1 MPWLFTLV
9 SVVACVGTWALA
21 RFVARARRE
30 GRARSPWE
38 TAGLVALALGVGIG
52 AGLFG
57 PVGVVAAVSP
67 STSYEAV
74 LPVWLV
80 TLPGV
85 PLLLVWAVVRAL
97 RAG

>member
-1 MPWLFTLV
+1 MPGLFTLV
-9 SVVACVGTWALA
+9 SVVACVGTWGLA
-21 RFVARARRE
+21 RFVARARRA

-38 TAGLVALALGVGIG
+38 TAGLVALAVGVGVG

-74 LPVWLV
+74 LPVWLF

-85 PLLLVWAVVRAL
+85 PLLLVSVVVRAL
-97 RAG
+97 RAQ